1 MYRRQKKISS
11 ECSRQRAIE
20 CLVAK
25 VTGHLFTMKTGTRT
39 WGIWAVL
46 CQLSKG
52 KDAFP
57 FPLKELALFVC
68 TCFRSITGNS
78 KGRTKALITMN
89 HLQCESTFPKL
100 NTTVLWMNTYSVY
113 DSFFNWKKKM
123 IRDGFSNSA
132 LTNKKGVPRKCYQA
146 SQVAQW

>member
-20 CLVAK
+20 YPVAK

-39 WGIWAVL
+39 WGIWAGL
-46 CQLSKG
+46 CQLSKR

-57 FPLKELALFVC
+57 FPLKEWALFVC

-113 DSFFNWKKKM
+113 DFFLIEKKKCLDLATPKGGT
-123 IRDGFSNSA
+123 RV
-132 LTNKKGVPRKCYQA
+132 LKKSSCFRRL
-146 SQVAQW
+146 